1 MDILQN
7 FLTTGFF
14 YTIIRVS
21 TPLIFASLSSLIAR
35 KGGVTNITIDS
46 TMIMSALTGVLVS
59 AYTKNIWL
67 ALVCGMAVGVVMG
80 IFMGYFHIM
89 MNTNMILTG
98 VAINTFTS
106 GAAVMILY
114 AFTGDKGSS
123 SMVKSMGVPGID
135 IPVIRSIPVLGD
147 IVSGHNVFTYVAFIL
162 VIVVWFLMYRMPLG
176 LRIRAVGEN
185 SSAARSVGENPTK
198 VKLIALGLSGLFASF
213 GGMYLSM
220 GNMQVFI
227 VNMTAGRGFIGVA
240 ADAMGRGNP
249 IGAMIASLLFG
260 SANAVANVLQINSF
274 SSDVVMAIP
283 YVVSIAGIIIYSA
296 HEQQV
301 KEKRIRK
308 EMKEAEREEKTY
320 GKNSGNHRL

>member
-1 MDILQN
+1 
-7 FLTTGFF
+7 
-14 YTIIRVS
+14 
-21 TPLIFASLSSLIAR
+21 
-35 KGGVTNITIDS
+35 
-46 TMIMSALTGVLVS
+46 
-59 AYTKNIWL
+59 
-67 ALVCGMAVGVVMG
+67 
-80 IFMGYFHIM
+80 
-89 MNTNMILTG
+89 MILTG

-198 VKLIALGLSGLFASF
+198 VKLIALGLSGLFASL

>member
-1 MDILQN
+1 MGILQN
-7 FLTTGFF
+7 ILSAGFF

-21 TPLIFASLSSLIAR
+21 TPLIFASLSSLVAR

-59 AYTKNIWL
+59 AYTKNLWF
-67 ALVCGMAVGVVMG
+67 ALICGMAVGIVMG
-80 IFMGYFHIM
+80 IFMGYFHIL

-106 GAAVMILY
+106 GAAIMILY

-123 SMVKSMGVPGID
+123 SMVNSLGTPSVSVPFIKD
-135 IPVIRSIPVLGD
+135 IPILGE
-147 IVSGHNVFTYVAFIL
+147 IISGHNVFTYVAFAL
-162 VIVVWFLMYRMPLG
+162 VIVVWFLMYRTPLG

-185 SSAARSVGENPTK
+185 SSAAKSVGENPTK
-198 VKLIALGLSGLFASF
+198 IKLTALGLSGLFASL

-240 ADAMGRGNP
+240 ADAMGQGNP

-296 HEQQV
+296 HEKRV
-301 KEKRIRK
+301 KENRVKK
-308 EMKEAEREEKTY
+308 EILEAER
-320 GKNSGNHRL
+320 NMQLQ

>member
-1 MDILQN
+1 MGILQN
-7 FLTTGFF
+7 ILTTGFF

-21 TPLIFASLSSLIAR
+21 TPLIFASLSSLVAR

-46 TMIMSALTGVLVS
+46 TMIMAALTGVLVS
-59 AYTKNIWL
+59 AFTGNLCL
-67 ALVCGMAVGVVMG
+67 ALICGMVIGVVMG

-89 MNTNMILTG
+89 MKTNMILTG

-106 GAAVMILY
+106 GAAIMILY

-123 SMVKSMGVPGID
+123 SMVKSMGTPSID
-135 IPVIRSIPVLGD
+135 IPVIKSIPVIGD
-147 IVSGHNVFTYVAFIL
+147 IISGHNVFTYVAFAL
-162 VIVVWFLMYRMPLG
+162 VIAVWFLMYRMPLG

-185 SSAARSVGENPTK
+185 SSAASSVGENPTR
-198 VKLIALGLSGLFASF
+198 VKLIALGLSGFFASL

-240 ADAMGRGNP
+240 ADAMGQGNP
-249 IGAMIASLLFG
+249 IGAMAASLLFG

-296 HEQQV
+296 HEKRV
-301 KEKRIRK
+301 KEGRMKK
-308 EMKEAEREEKTY
+308 EILEAERR
-320 GKNSGNHRL
+320 GNSPVINGERG

>member
-1 MDILQN
+1 
-7 FLTTGFF
+7 
-14 YTIIRVS
+14 
-21 TPLIFASLSSLIAR
+21 
-35 KGGVTNITIDS
+35 
-46 TMIMSALTGVLVS
+46 
-59 AYTKNIWL
+59 
-67 ALVCGMAVGVVMG
+67 
-80 IFMGYFHIM
+80 
-89 MNTNMILTG
+89 
-98 VAINTFTS
+98 
-106 GAAVMILY
+106 
-114 AFTGDKGSS
+114 
-123 SMVKSMGVPGID
+123 
-135 IPVIRSIPVLGD
+135 
-147 IVSGHNVFTYVAFIL
+147 
-162 VIVVWFLMYRMPLG
+162 
-176 LRIRAVGEN
+176 
-185 SSAARSVGENPTK
+185 
-198 VKLIALGLSGLFASF
+198 
-213 GGMYLSM
+213 
-220 GNMQVFI
+220 MQVFI